1 MGFQDLLHQVGGQG
15 RFQILQMVFLLISNV
30 IVQMHVPLENFTA
43 ATPDHRCWV
52 PILDNDTVS
61 DNGTGIFSHDAL
73 LRISIPLDSNL
84 KPEKCRRFLH
94 PQWQLLHFN
103 ESSLNTSE
111 PDTEPCVD
119 GWVYDKSTFPSTTV
133 AKWDLVCESQSLK
146 LVAQF
151 LFMFGMLLGGL
162 ICGPLSDRFGRRLIL
177 RWCLLQ
183 MAITNTSVA
192 FAPSFLVYCSLR
204 FLTGFST
211 TSSMSNA
218 IMLIIEWSL
227 PKFQAMGVMLVTCS
241 FSTGHMILGGLA
253 FAFREWHMLQLV
265 VSVPLFAVFL
275 SSRWLAESARWL
287 IVSNKPEEGLKE
299 LRKAAH
305 INGIKNAGETLTMEV
320 LRATMQEELEAAQNK
335 PSMSDVFHTP
345 ILCKWICLM
354 VFMRFATTIPLFGLL
369 LNIQLLGSNVFLIQ
383 VLFGIVSLP
392 GQGLALLA
400 MKHTGR
406 RGSQAFFMFLLGACI
421 LLLTFMPQEMQTLNV
436 VLATVG
442 MGAASAITT
451 CSIAHSNELFPTVIR
466 ARISGILAVAA
477 CSGAAVAPL
486 LMTLAVFSVPLP
498 WIIYGVFPIL
508 AGLVVLP
515 LPETRNQ
522 PLPDTIQDIEN
533 KRKVL
538 RKSKQD
544 HTCVKVTQF

>member
-1 MGFQDLLHQVGGQG
+1 MGFEDLLHQVGGQG

-61 DNGTGIFSHDAL
+61 DNGSGIFSHDAL

-84 KPEKCRRFLH
+84 KPQKCRRFLR

-133 AKWDLVCESQSLK
+133 AKWDLVCESQPLK
-146 LVAQF
+146 SVSQF
-151 LFMFGMLLGGL
+151 LFMFGMLLGGVV
-162 ICGPLSDRFGRRLIL
+162 CGPLSDRFGRRVIL
-177 RWCLLQ
+177 RCCFLQ
-183 MAITNTSVA
+183 MAIADTCVV

-204 FLTGFST
+204 FLAGISNTGI
-211 TSSMSNA
+211 MSN
-218 IMLIIEWSL
+218 IILLIIEWSAL
-227 PKFQAMGVMLVTCS
+227 KFQAMGVTLAT
-241 FSTGHMILGGLA
+241 FSYSVGYITLGGMA
-253 FAFREWHMLQLV
+253 FAFREWHTLQLV
-265 VSVPLFAVFL
+265 VSVPLFVLFL

-305 INGIKNAGETLTMEV
+305 MNGIKNAGETLTMEV

-335 PSMSDVFHTP
+335 PSVCDVFRTP

-354 VFMRFATTIPLFGLL
+354 VFMRFATTISLFGLL

-436 VLATVG
+436 VLATLG

-451 CSIAHSNELFPTVIR
+451 CSIAHANELFPTVIR
-466 ARISGILAVAA
+466 ARISGILTVAA

-522 PLPDTIQDIEN
+522 PLPDTLQDIEN